1 VENHERL
8 RIGCH
13 IPPQRIRAGDVT
25 VKRCRGTRGLGNEK
39 GNMVGIPATGCGSN
53 KRSERIAP
61 DEMAQAFPIVFCKS
75 LWQVHGS
82 TWLHLQ
88 PTTASFG
95 RSRLRDVSHR
105 LRSVADFAAV
115 MELEMELARETFK
128 TSRT

>member
-1 VENHERL
+1 
-8 RIGCH
+8 
-13 IPPQRIRAGDVT
+13 
-25 VKRCRGTRGLGNEK
+25 
-39 GNMVGIPATGCGSN
+39 
-53 KRSERIAP
+53 
-61 DEMAQAFPIVFCKS
+61 
-75 LWQVHGS
+75 
-82 TWLHLQ
+82 LHLQ